1 MALDGSG
8 DLCTVDAK
16 RLGIGAQSVRRY
28 RAVHCHFKRFDVS
41 TIAQPIPYGAP
52 VSLDT
57 ARRVAAAAE
66 AEAAANGWPMVIA
79 VVDSGANLVVLHK
92 MDMAQIGSVAV
103 AQAKAKSAVRFKRPT
118 KVFEEALAAG
128 GLGLRL
134 LATEGVCPLEGGLP
148 LMDAGQLIG
157 AIGVSGMQSTQDA
170 CVAAAGA
177 SALTD
182 GA

>member
-1 MALDGSG
+1 MAGDGPG

-16 RLGIGAQSVRRY
+16 RLGIGVQCVRRY
-28 RAVHCHFKRFDVS
+28 RAAHCHFKRVDVK
-41 TIAQPIPYGAP
+41 TIAQVIPYGAP

-66 AEAAANGWPMVIA
+66 AEATANGWPMVIA
-79 VVDSGANLVVLHK
+79 VVDSGGNLVVLHK

-103 AQAKAKSAVRFKRPT
+103 AQAKAKSAVQFKRPT

-148 LMDAGQLIG
+148 LIEDGRLIG

-177 SALTD
+177 RAVSDA
-182 GA
+182 A